1 MSDIMKTAALAL
13 AVVAPVSAMAAQS
26 SLDGVYAYY
35 QANTAAE
42 MDRGPRNDADC
53 RKFLASGLYKRDE
66 SEHLKIVGD
75 RWDDNQDVSDVTGN
89 VELGQ
94 GRGNVTP
101 FTINV
106 ESEAADG
113 TGDGITPAKGT
124 VTRNGKLAI
133 SITIEGG
140 QGRRMLHYCKVD

>member
-1 MSDIMKTAALAL
+1 MSDIMKTAAIALAL
-13 AVVAPVSAMAAQS
+13 VVPASAMAAQS

-53 RKFLASGLYKRDE
+53 RKFLASLYNRHE

-101 FTINV
+101 FTINR

-113 TGDGITPAKGT
+113 SGDSVTPARGI
-124 VTRNGKLAI
+124 VIRNGKLVF
-133 SITIEGG
+133 SITFDGED
-140 QGRRMLHYCKVD
+140 GRKVLHYCKVG